1 LPSNL
6 IAAHRQGVAVPP
18 DVNDALPLT
27 VGSFHILLALA
38 EGERHGYAIAKE
50 VESTTLGRVKLGPTT
65 LYRTIRQLLDD
76 GWIAETTRADD
87 GDARKRLYRL
97 TARGRTIAAAEAQRL
112 ADIVRIARE
121 RRLIP
126 ALA

>member
-1 LPSNL
+1 M
-6 IAAHRQGVAVPP
+6 PP
-18 DVNDALPLT
+18 DVDDVLPLT

-38 EGERHGYAIAKE
+38 AGERHGYAIAKE
-50 VESTTLGRVKLGPTT
+50 VESATLRRVRLGPTT

-76 GWIAETTRADD
+76 GWIAETTRADE

-97 TARGRTIAAAEAQRL
+97 TPRGRAVAAAEANRL
-112 ADIVRIARE
+112 ADLVRIARE